1 MLVHPATVA
10 HGVRNRDGTMSRS
23 DSTHLFHELHGLF
36 PSDGP
41 DGADLLV
48 VEQDTVE
55 FICRYKH
62 LGPEGRRD
70 ELCGGRKFVDHSYGE

>member
-1 MLVHPATVA
+1 MLVPPATVA

-36 PSDGP
+36 ASDGP

-48 VEQDTVE
+48 VEGHSVE
-55 FICRYKH
+55 FISGYQH
-62 LGPEGRRD
+62 LWSESRRD
-70 ELCGGRKFVDHSYGE
+70 ELG